1 MMIAAEK
8 EGIAEDAGDPAAAD
22 PPAASPSPPLLS
34 QSRRLHNFSFPTLSW
49 RGQRFLRC
57 SKVSDVATTEPARS
71 ADQDHRT
78 SQMKSSPQ
86 RPLPVARDPKEEARR
101 GREGKEADKASSC
114 AATVAEA
121 TRPWNLRTRR
131 AACNFPADRYG
142 NHGSIYGATA
152 METIDP
158 PMKTVRLQSDESK
171 KGRMEKFSISLSR
184 SEIEEDFFAI
194 KGTKPSRRPKKRAKI
209 VQRELDSLFPGLSLS
224 EITPDSYEV
233 VE

>member
-8 EGIAEDAGDPAAAD
+8 EGIAEEDGDPGAAD
-22 PPAASPSPPLLS
+22 PRAASPSCPLLS
-34 QSRRLHNFSFPTLSW
+34 SSRRLHNFSFPTLSW

-57 SKVSDVATTEPARS
+57 SKPSNVATTEPARS

-86 RPLPVARDPKEEARR
+86 RPLPVARDPKEEA
-101 GREGKEADKASSC
+101 GREREGREADKASSC

-131 AACNFPADRYG
+131 AACNFPADRY
-142 NHGSIYGATA
+142 A

-158 PMKTVRLQSDESK
+158 PSKTVRLQSDESK
-171 KGRMEKFSISLSR
+171 KGGMEKFSISLSR

-194 KGTKPSRRPKKRAKI
+194 KGTKPPRRPKKRAKI

>member
-142 NHGSIYGATA
+142 NHGSNYG
-152 METIDP
+152 D

-171 KGRMEKFSISLSR
+171 KGGMEKFSISLSR